1 MSKLTNI
8 TLGVCFGLLTAGPL
22 AMAQIPQANA
32 YFGLGTA
39 TADSN
44 GQAIDPFGI
53 GRTFNTPRLTGLF
66 ADVGGSLMLTP
77 HFGAGAQI
85 SWRAGEGNYAG
96 LNYRPMFYDFNAI
109 WQPVKTRH
117 FVPELQAGLG
127 GARLR
132 FSANTQQCDQ
142 LVGCSTVSLGE
153 ESSNH
158 FATHV
163 AAAVRLYATPHI
175 FVRPAVDVHWVNNN
189 FQFGSNW
196 VPQYSIGVGYS
207 FGGE

>member
-1 MSKLTNI
+1 MPKLTNI
-8 TLGVCFGLLTAGPL
+8 TLGLCFGLLAAGPL
-22 AMAQIPQANA
+22 AMAQIPQANV

-44 GQAIDPFGI
+44 GQLIDPLGTGI
-53 GRTFNTPRLTGLF
+53 LSATPKLNGLF
-66 ADVGGSLMLTP
+66 ADLGGSLMLTP

-96 LNYRPMFYDFNAI
+96 LNYRPLFYDFNVI
-109 WQPVKTRH
+109 WQPVKTSRV
-117 FVPELQAGLG
+117 VPELQAGLG
-127 GARLR
+127 GMRVR
-132 FSANTQQCDQ
+132 FSANTQACDQ

-158 FATHV
+158 FQTHL
-163 AAAVRLYATPHI
+163 AAAVRLYATHHI
-175 FVRPAVDVHWVNNN
+175 FVRPAIDAHWVNNN